1 MVQAGPVRGS
11 ADERVA
17 MVIRRGSRFGRSRAG
32 RLAVG
37 LVAVG
42 LLTAA
47 CGDDGGGGEGI
58 DNAGGDVSAE
68 GEELTVWI
76 MEGTNAKP
84 DKYVDQLSTAF
95 EEETGA
101 TLDIQ
106 FVPWAEA
113 HDKFVN
119 SIAGGTTPDVA
130 EVGTTWTPE
139 FADAG
144 ALVDLSGAVEEAG
157 IGEDL
162 VPGLVE
168 AGTVDEGL
176 YGMPWYAGVR
186 SVVYR
191 TDVFEKAGVEPPTS
205 WDELVTVGEKLEQ
218 SNPDMITFPVPGDSE
233 YGVYPF
239 IWGAGGDIA
248 VQEGDSWTSTIN
260 SAESVEGISYY
271 TDLALE
277 HGLSSP
283 AATTWDEADLSDA
296 FTRGDVAMMI
306 AGSWTPAA
314 LVEAAPELEGKIGAF
329 PIPGPDGGISPSFLG
344 GSHLGVFETA
354 ENKDLAFALVRM
366 MGTGEFAKMWGEQTG
381 FFPGT
386 ESLLAEVQEQ
396 DDPVVAPFAKQMV
409 DGGASVP
416 VTPLYGQVQGKKT
429 VSAMLQSI
437 LSEDASVQEAA
448 DTAAK
453 EMDEIFSRGS

>member
-1 MVQAGPVRGS
+1 MRVCGIGPARTRRS
-11 ADERVA
+11 A
-17 MVIRRGSRFGRSRAG
+17 S
-32 RLAVG
+32 LAVG
-37 LVAVG
+37 VATLA

-47 CGDDGGGGEGI
+47 CGGGSGSSSEI
-58 DNAGGDVSAE
+58 TDAEGDVSAD
-68 GEELTVWI
+68 GEKLTVWI
-76 MEGTNAKP
+76 MEGTNP
-84 DKYVDQLSTAF
+84 DAGPYVDDLSAAF

-101 TLDIQ
+101 TLDVQ

-144 ALVDLSGAVEEAG
+144 ALTDLTDVVSEADL
-157 IGEDL
+157 ESDL

-205 WDELVTVGEKLEQ
+205 WDELVEVGEQIEK
-218 SNPDMITFPVPGDSE
+218 SDPDLLTFPVAGDSE

-239 IWGAGGDIA
+239 IWGNDGDIA
-248 VQEGDSWTSTIN
+248 QQDGDSWTSTID
-260 SAESVEGISYY
+260 SPEAQEGITFY
-271 TDLALE
+271 TDLAKK
-277 HGLSSP
+277 HGFSSP

-296 FTRGDVAMMI
+296 FSRGDVAMMI
-306 AGSWTPAA
+306 AGSWTPGA
-314 LVEAAPELEGKIGAF
+314 LTEANPDLEGKIGAF
-329 PIPGPDGGISPSFLG
+329 PIPGPDGGVSPSFLG
-344 GSHLGVFETA
+344 GSHLSVFETA
-354 ENKDLAFALVRM
+354 ENKDLAWALVKLM
-366 MGTGEFAKMWGEQTG
+366 STGELAQEWSQQSG

-386 ESLLAEVQEQ
+386 ETLLNEVQEA
-396 DDPVVAPFAKQMV
+396 DDPVVAPFATQMV
-409 DGGASVP
+409 EGGASLP

-429 VSAMLQSI
+429 VAAMLQSI
-437 LSEDASVQEAA
+437 LSGDSSVADASAQAA
-448 DTAAK
+448 Q
-453 EMDEIFSRGS
+453 EMDEIFSRG